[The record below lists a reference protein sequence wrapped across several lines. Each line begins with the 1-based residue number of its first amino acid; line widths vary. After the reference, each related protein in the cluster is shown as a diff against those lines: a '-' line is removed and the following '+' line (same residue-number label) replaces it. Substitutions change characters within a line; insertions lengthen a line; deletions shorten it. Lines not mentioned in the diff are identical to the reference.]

1 MTITQQVITVA
12 VGVVATMLT
21 RFVPFV
27 VFHPG
32 RPTPKYIMYLGRV
45 LPASVFAML
54 VVYCLRGVSFVARGG
69 SGDSLLPGVPD
80 DTLAQFVGVAVTVLV
95 HVWRRNMMWSIAAGT
110 LCYMVLVNII

>member
-1 MTITQQVITVA
+1 MTITQQILTVA
-12 VGVVATMLT
+12 AGVLATVLT

-27 VFHPG
+27 VFRPG

-54 VVYCLRGVSFVARGG
+54 VVYCLRGVS
-69 SGDSLLPGVPD
+69 SGDAV
-80 DTLAQFVGVAVTVLV
+80 AQFAGVVITALV

-110 LCYMVLVNII
+110 LSYMAMLRL